1 MREAKKQEKRE
12 MSWSTATVII
22 VLIVAVM
29 LSIMS
34 VDRIEN
40 MHVKCYLGGWYEV
53 SGGRSWEMEIP
64 GVRDF
69 SIQPYKWSDTPDER
83 LTAEQIMAGRFA
95 SVLPQNTY
103 CEMDIVADD
112 IWFIR
117 KLSKLR

>member
-1 MREAKKQEKRE
+1 MREAKKREKRE